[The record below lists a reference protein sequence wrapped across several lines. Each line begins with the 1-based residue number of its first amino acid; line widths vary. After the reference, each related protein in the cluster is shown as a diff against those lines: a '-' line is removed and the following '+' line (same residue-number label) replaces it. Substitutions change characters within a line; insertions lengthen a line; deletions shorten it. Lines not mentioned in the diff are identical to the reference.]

1 MLPKMSKD
9 SLPRGEKGPSR
20 EGKKHVHN
28 FFFSRVEVERFDLP
42 PPPLGSP
49 MSESDNKIN
58 NIFRIFHHKIISK
71 YPVECTQCTIL

>member
-9 SLPRGEKGPSR
+9 SLPHREKGPSK
-20 EGKKHVHN
+20 EGKKYII
-28 FFFSRVEVERFDLP
+28 FFSRVEVERFNLP

-58 NIFRIFHHKIISK
+58 NIFRIFHHIIISK
-71 YPVECTQCTIL
+71 YSLECTKCTIS